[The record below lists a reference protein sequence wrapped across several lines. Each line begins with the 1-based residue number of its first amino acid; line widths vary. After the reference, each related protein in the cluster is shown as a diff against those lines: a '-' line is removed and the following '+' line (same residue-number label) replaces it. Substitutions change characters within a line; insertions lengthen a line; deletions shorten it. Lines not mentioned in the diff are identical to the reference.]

1 MGSRDSSVRRDRGAL
16 ENEVLAVLAAG
27 GPLTPRQVLERLDAS
42 LAYTTVM
49 TTLARLHDKGAAT
62 RESTGR
68 TFTYALADGSTVQ
81 ARAMRRTLDAAPNR
95 EQVLARFLDE
105 LEPSD
110 VPVLRRLLGRRGKV
124 R

>member
-1 MGSRDSSVRRDRGAL
+1 VGSRDSSVRRDRGAL

-27 GPLTPRQVLERLDAS
+27 GPMTPRQVLERLDAS

-68 TFTYALADGSTVQ
+68 TFSYALADGSTVQ

>member
-95 EQVLARFLDE
+95 EQVLALFLDE

>member
-1 MGSRDSSVRRDRGAL
+1 VGSRDSSVRRDRGAL

>member
-27 GPLTPRQVLERLDAS
+27 GPMTPRQVLERLDAS

-68 TFTYALADGSTVQ
+68 TFSYALADGSTVQ